1 LRSRMKFPHT
11 IHCSIQGTGKR
22 LGAREARCARF
33 CFRPNTWKRIL
44 SVKPCFWRPCGGPI
58 YAGVGIQPKSLTHQ
72 CARLQSLHR
81 IRAPSTLRDFVPRIA
96 FLFLEYFR
104 PLPTGQTPVAYAI
117 RALQLFEFRIW
128 DGTWGFIRKTD
139 SESRKHGLFI
149 STIFEWPLVSNQC
162 IIDFFGLQ
170 PVLSF
175 IDRPKIHFISRLK
188 GWGA

>member
-1 LRSRMKFPHT
+1 MRRSQIRSRPSPGPARALRSRMKFPHT

-117 RALQLFEFRIW
+117 RASQLFEFRIW
-128 DGTWGFIRKTD
+128 DGTWVLYARLTGNPGNMAYL
-139 SESRKHGLFI
+139 SQLF
-149 STIFEWPLVSNQC
+149 SN
-162 IIDFFGLQ
+162 G
-170 PVLSF
+170 
-175 IDRPKIHFISRLK
+175 R
-188 GWGA
+188 W